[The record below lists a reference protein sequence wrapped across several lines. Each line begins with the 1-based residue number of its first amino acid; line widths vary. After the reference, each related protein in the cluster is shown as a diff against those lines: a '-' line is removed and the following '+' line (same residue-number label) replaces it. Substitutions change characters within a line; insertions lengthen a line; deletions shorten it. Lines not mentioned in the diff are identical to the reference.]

1 MKKLSALLTIMLLL
15 GMLAFIRLSYSSE
28 TMYSLTPSR
37 IEVLPG
43 QNFTIDVIVQNV
55 SDLFAWQLAIK
66 YSAKVINCT
75 AAWIPEDNV
84 FTGQTTVPVS
94 PVFNDPTNDGYNYTL
109 FGNSLLSGSVLVEQ
123 GVLCRLNFTTIGY
136 GQTPVVLGTADDPIL
151 LFKPDPYSPVN
162 TTQTSFLLDS
172 ELTEIPFT
180 RGNSEVLSGPQTLLT
195 ILSSAEGTTEPP
207 PGNHTYAYRTNA
219 SITAIPNSNYVFD
232 HWLLN
237 GSIERVNPIIV
248 TMDFNYVLQPFF
260 ARMNCTLTIYE
271 SSNGTT
277 NIPPGQHTYSAGD
290 TVQIV
295 ATANM
300 GYRFDHWVLDGS
312 DAGSDN
318 PLILVMNINH
328 TLSAIFSVVSYV
340 GTVYIRAD
348 GSINPSDGAVSTLDN
363 VTYVLT
369 ENIDSMIVVQ
379 RNNIVLDGNRHTV
392 QGSGSGEG
400 VGLFGVSNVTV
411 RNMNIKGF
419 GCGIYLFWA
428 LQNVISNNNITGN
441 IWLGLRLYHSSN
453 NSVCGNSILA
463 NKDDGIRFEYSSNYN
478 SIVGNNIMA
487 NNWLGVYIDSSSS
500 NSFYHNNLADNTN
513 QVQVDAYDYLHQNTW
528 DNGIEGNFWKDYVGI
543 DSDFDGIGDVPYVID
558 SNNTDHYPL
567 IGKFSRFEA
576 SPTYTVELF
585 SNSTTKNFTYSASD
599 RKISFDVE
607 GQNGT
612 IGFCTL
618 IIPHELVN
626 PAYLQVI
633 IDNGN
638 TAVHHPN
645 CNLHDNQTHRW
656 VYFAYSHST
665 HNVVIQED
673 TSPPAIFIL
682 SPENKTYDRS
692 VIPLTFTTSE
702 NLSWSSYS
710 LDASTNVTIMGNT
723 TLPSL
728 PDGTHSIIIFA
739 NDTVGNM
746 GKSDT
751 VTFTI
756 DTTPP
761 FISIIS
767 PENKTYATRNVTLV
781 FTTNGTPSWIGY
793 SLDGE
798 NNITIAQNI
807 TLTDLADGSHRL
819 IVYAADAM
827 DNTGSSN
834 VILFTVDSTPPT
846 IVSAVQLPPKTNVL
860 PEDIVSVNVTITDN
874 VTGVRNVSLTYAYV
888 TDGRPA
894 NGSIV
899 MTEVYPNVWTATI
912 PPLPYGTNVSYTV
925 IASDNAGNTVT
936 TEQLGYVY
944 QYTVVP
950 EYPFHFILFL
960 FMTGVLT
967 ALFAAKRK
975 RRTPA
980 AELTI

>member
-1 MKKLSALLTIMLLL
+1 MF
-15 GMLAFIRLSYSSE
+15 AFIRSSYSSG
-28 TMYSLTPSR
+28 TTYLLMPSR

-55 SDLFAWQLAIK
+55 SNLFAWQLAIK

-84 FTGQTTVPVS
+84 FTAQTTIPVS
-94 PVFNDPTNDGYNYTL
+94 PILNDPTNDGYNYTF

-123 GVLCRLNFTTIGY
+123 GVLCKLNFTTMAY

-162 TTQTSFLLDS
+162 TTFCSYLLDDS
-172 ELTEIPFT
+172 EPESKEIPFT
-180 RGNSEVLSGPQTLLT
+180 RGNSEVFSGPQTLLT
-195 ILSSAEGTTEPP
+195 ILSSAEGITDPA
-207 PGNHTYAYRTNA
+207 PGNHTYAYGTNV
-219 SITAIPNSNYVFD
+219 SITAIPNSNYAFD

-237 GSIERVNPIIV
+237 GSIERVNPLIV
-248 TMDFNYVLQPFF
+248 TMNFDCILQPFF
-260 ARMNCTLTIYE
+260 ARMNYTLTMSE
-271 SSNGTT
+271 PVNGTT
-277 NIPPGQHTYSAGD
+277 NMSPGQHTYYAGD
-290 TVQIV
+290 TVQVV
-295 ATANM
+295 ATANV

-318 PLILVMNINH
+318 PLSLVMNSNH

-379 RNNIVLDGNRHTV
+379 RNNIVLDGNRHTL

-400 VGLFGVSNVTV
+400 VSLFGVSNVTV
-411 RNMNIKGF
+411 RNINIKGF

-428 LQNVISNNNITGN
+428 FQDVISNNNITGN
-441 IWLGLRLYHSSN
+441 IWLGLRLYYSPN
-453 NSVCGNSILA
+453 NSICDNNILA

-487 NNWLGVYIDSSSS
+487 NNWLGIYIDSSNS
-500 NSFYHNNLADNTN
+500 NSFYHNNFADNTN
-513 QVQVDAYDYLHQNTW
+513 QVHVDAYDYLHQNIW
-528 DNGIEGNFWKDYVGI
+528 DNGIEGNFWRDYAGI
-543 DSDFDGIGDVPYVID
+543 DSDCDGIGDVPYNID

-567 IGKFSRFEA
+567 IGKFSMFEA
-576 SPTYTVELF
+576 SSTYTVELF
-585 SNSTTKNFTYSASD
+585 SNSTTKNFNYSASD

-612 IGFCTL
+612 VGFCTL

-638 TAVHHPN
+638 TAAQHLN
-645 CNLHDNQTHRW
+645 YNLHDNQTHRW
-656 VYFAYSHST
+656 VYFAYNHST

-673 TSPPAIFIL
+673 TTPPAIFIL
-682 SPENKTYDRS
+682 SPENKTYDTS
-692 VIPLTFTTSE
+692 IIPLTFTTSE
-702 NLSWSSYS
+702 TLSWSGYS
-710 LDASTNVTIMGNT
+710 LDASANVTITGNA

-728 PDGTHSIIIFA
+728 PDGTHNIIIFA

-767 PENKTYATRNVTLV
+767 PENKTYAARNVTLV

-793 SLDGE
+793 SLDGG
-798 NNITIAQNI
+798 NNITITQNI

-819 IVYAADAM
+819 ILYAADATG
-827 DNTGSSN
+827 NTGSSN

-846 IVSAVQLPPKTNVL
+846 IVSAVQLPPKTSVL
-860 PEDIVSVNVTITDN
+860 PEDIVSINVTITDN
-874 VTGVRNVSLTYAYV
+874 VTGVRSVSLTYAYV

-899 MTEVYPNVWTATI
+899 MTEVSANVWTATI
-912 PPLPYGTNVSYTV
+912 PPLTYGTNVSYNI
-925 IASDNAGNTVT
+925 IASDNAGNTIT
-936 TEQLGYVY
+936 TEQLGYEY

-950 EYPFHFILFL
+950 EYPFQLILFP
-960 FMTGVLT
+960 FMAGLLA

-975 RRTPA
+975 RRILA
-980 AELTI
+980 AELEF